1 MLQSLSLAN
10 LPRVPALRLALC
22 WARSSDQDSPSP
34 VSWTHSPVE
43 EADPSPDKDEPEWTS
58 LALWELKGGA
68 WPHQGNRV
76 GVLGGDSVSPSV
88 TVALLSPV
96 DKVAWSSLT
105 NNYYQA
111 DL

>member
-1 MLQSLSLAN
+1 M
-10 LPRVPALRLALC
+10 
-22 WARSSDQDSPSP
+22 
-34 VSWTHSPVE
+34 E
-43 EADPSPDKDEPEWTS
+43 EADPSPDRDEPEWTR
-58 LALWELKGGA
+58 LALWEPKGGT

-76 GVLGGDSVSPSV
+76 GVFWGNSVSPIV

-96 DKVAWSSLT
+96 DKVAWTSLT